1 MLRPTGG
8 FDAMNASVFKSFAAM
23 VLIATAA
30 AWSAPGNAGVSVGI
44 SGDDAL
50 ATISLTDAAMHTY
63 DAEVTIHFDT
73 PTDLTAA
80 NLNLTA
86 ELVNPSDPVLLARL
100 QQPLLDCTTL
110 THLLPGVTTLLCNLV
125 LNPLLS
131 LGGGVSV
138 DPAFPMLITVEPVDN
153 QWLFHGSFET
163 RSTGDGNLH
172 FLNAYDFE
180 LHAIGPMYSAGTP
193 YRLYKAPLLGQFQD
207 QTSEVNN
214 GSVRARGRSGG
225 FSQFI
230 LVKDTRPTLLV
241 ALSKTVNLEL
251 RTLGSSLDA
260 TLQGDLTGL
269 LTDVLNI
276 LLSLSPNYGQ
286 AIAKAD
292 AFDAEVAANA
302 GTQIDNEW
310 RAQRDLVN
318 DEGDLRGGV
327 AALRFTLVRGQAGF

>member
-1 MLRPTGG
+1 
-8 FDAMNASVFKSFAAM
+8 MNTTAFKSFGAA
-23 VLIATAA
+23 VLIAMA
-30 AWSAPGNAGVSVGI
+30 AWSAPGRAAVSVGI
-44 SGDDAL
+44 SGDDAI
-50 ATISLTDAAMHTY
+50 ATISLSDGAMNTY

-80 NLNLTA
+80 NLNLSA
-86 ELVNPSDPVLLARL
+86 ELVNPTDPTLLARL

-110 THLLPGVTTLLCNLV
+110 TNILPGLTTLVCNLI

-153 QWLFHGSFET
+153 LWLFHGSFEP
-163 RSTGDGNLH
+163 RSSADGNLH

-180 LHAIGPMYSAGTP
+180 LHAIGPMYSAGTT
-193 YRLYKAPLLGQFQD
+193 YRLYKAPVTGQFQD
-207 QTSEVNN
+207 QTSEINN

-230 LVKDTRPTLLV
+230 MARDSRPTLLV
-241 ALSKTVNLEL
+241 ALTKTVNLEL
-251 RTLGSSLDA
+251 RTLGSTLNA

-269 LTDVLNI
+269 LTDVFNL
-276 LLSLSPNYGQ
+276 LLSPLNPNYTA

-318 DEGDLRGGV
+318 DEGDLRGNV
-327 AALRFTLVRGQAGF
+327 AALRFTLVRGQSGF